1 VTRYVTTT
9 AVLTGLLCVTLTVV
23 TGCDKARALARASVV
38 DPDDASGT
46 GPTAAEPIEV
56 SANPHILFEVFGERE
71 DPRMVPVAVLDGKQL
86 RNIQLPPAGWR
97 QFDRVFH
104 REGATYTLYQDGRAT
119 GDVTV
124 KQRMWA
130 HPDAPL
136 YSLPNCRNLVPL
148 SSVALDGKMTT
159 GITVEFLAS
168 NAQLSAAA
176 PGVMLPSR
184 VVVRLARQVGSVA
197 AKGAGVPASRLDS
210 LDFRAVAINTGATPE
225 PTIVASF
232 IDPNAEEAAARG
244 DVTSGTF
251 VIADKTGT
259 EYVPTFTHIV
269 SGPASRAE
277 YRRYVDHIDFDGDG
291 VDEIVLEAWRYGGD
305 SYLVVLKYTQG
316 GWHEIFRASPTW
328 CLDPTS

>member
-1 VTRYVTTT
+1 MTRYVTTT
-9 AVLTGLLCVTLTVV
+9 AVLTGLLCVTLTAV
-23 TGCDKARALARASVV
+23 TGCDKAKALARASVV
-38 DPDDASGT
+38 DPDDAAGT
-46 GPTAAEPIEV
+46 SATAAEPIVV

-71 DPRMVPVAVLDGKQL
+71 DPRMVPVAVIDGKQL
-86 RNIQLPPAGWR
+86 YNIQLPPEGWR
-97 QFDRVFH
+97 QFDRLFH
-104 REGATYTLYQDGRAT
+104 RAGTTYTLYQDGRAA

-148 SSVALDGKMTT
+148 SSVALDGKAPA

-168 NAQLSAAA
+168 NAPLSAAA
-176 PGVMLPSR
+176 PGVMLPSN
-184 VVVRLARQVGSVA
+184 VVVKLARKVGMMA
-197 AKGAGVPASRLDS
+197 ATGAGVPASRLDS
-210 LDFRAVAINTGATPE
+210 LDFRAVAINTGATTE

-259 EYVPTFTHIV
+259 EYAPTFTHIV
-269 SGPASRAE
+269 TGPASHAE
-277 YRRYVDHIDFDGDG
+277 YRRYVDHVDFDGDG
-291 VDEIVLEAWRYGGD
+291 IDEIVLEAWKYGGD
-305 SYLVVLKYTQG
+305 SYLVVLKYSG
-316 GWHEIFRASPTW
+316 GRWREVFRASPTW
-328 CLDPTS
+328 CLDPPR